1 MSANPLLAPLSRVRI
16 FAGLTEAQLTAIA
29 KSAER
34 IVYKPGDIITAEG
47 AEAEA
52 AVLIVGG
59 DTECII
65 EGTPSRVE
73 PIEAG
78 SLVGEMAMFIEHVY
92 GVTTRAAGSARA
104 LRIHRKAMHRLMLED
119 PALAD
124 HCVRVIASRLH
135 TVADELRRIDSDL
148 AETIM
153 PSPAATQTEPA
164 ATLALPLH

>member
-16 FAGLTEAQLTAIA
+16 FQGLSEAQLTVIA
-29 KSAER
+29 RSAER
-34 IVYKPGDIITAEG
+34 IVYKPGDIITAAG
-47 AEAEA
+47 AEADA

-65 EGTPSRVE
+65 EGNPSRIE

-104 LRIHRKAMHRLMLED
+104 LRLNRKAMHLLMLED
-119 PALAD
+119 TDLAD
-124 HCVRVIASRLH
+124 HCMRAITSRLH
-135 TVADELRRIDSDL
+135 RVADELRRIDSHL

-153 PSPAATQTEPA
+153 PTSASALA
-164 ATLALPLH
+164 DSHASLALPLH